1 MQYYVF
7 KNDEQTGPFA
17 LMDVR
22 ARLQDGTFAYEDLA
36 WCEGMA
42 DWTPLK
48 EILGGALPDATP
60 HSVSE
65 WTTAPAAAPAK
76 APSLLRL
83 ITSIVLFVVAF
94 AVIAAAAWAVASFVC
109 AVIVAAQ
116 AAFSHQAQGTGNYV
130 EAGKHASM
138 GYFWIFVVSAAV
150 FSLIVS
156 PVVAWM
162 MAYSNLLPWCRA
174 R

>member
-1 MQYYVF
+1 MDYYVF
-7 KNDEQTGPFA
+7 KNNEQVGPFP

-22 ARLQDGTFAYEDLA
+22 ERLKNGTFAYEDLA
-36 WCEGMA
+36 WREGMP

-65 WTTAPAAAPAK
+65 STPRATTTATAPTT
-76 APSLLRL
+76 LRL
-83 ITSIVLFVVAF
+83 ATSIVIFVIAF
-94 AVIAAAAWAVASFVC
+94 AAIAAAAWLVASFVC
-109 AVIVAAQ
+109 AVGVAAQ
-116 AAFSHQAQGTGNYV
+116 AAISQHIQGAGGYV
-130 EAGKHASM
+130 EIGKNACLRD
-138 GYFWIFVVSAAV
+138 FWIIATGSAV
-150 FSLIVS
+150 FSLVLS

-162 MAYSNLLPWCRA
+162 MAYSNLFPWCRA